1 MLLGTLDD
9 PKLLLSSTPSL
20 PREDIISLLIYNRKS
35 SEISSFEK
43 ENVGGTEAA
52 IVDRALGLFSIWA
65 FASTP
70 IDSVSYDPST
80 KTYSAQISLPG
91 GVNFSIGTDW
101 DRVSIL
107 SFRKRLNDSW
117 SIVTSYL
124 PATQDQDSKE
134 NILLQKEISF

>member
-1 MLLGTLDD
+1 MHTI
-9 PKLLLSSTPSL
+9 KNF
-20 PREDIISLLIYNRKS
+20 I
-35 SEISSFEK
+35 
-43 ENVGGTEAA
+43 
-52 IVDRALGLFSIWA
+52 
-65 FASTP
+65 
-70 IDSVSYDPST
+70 
-80 KTYSAQISLPG
+80 QPG